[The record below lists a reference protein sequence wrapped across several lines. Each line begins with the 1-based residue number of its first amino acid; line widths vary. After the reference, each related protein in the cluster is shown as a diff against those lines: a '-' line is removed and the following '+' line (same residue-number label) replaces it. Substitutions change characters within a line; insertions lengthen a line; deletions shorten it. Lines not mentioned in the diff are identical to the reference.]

1 MTLNVAKSSSQAN
14 YCKYAVKNIF
24 TDTLWGLTLSCSNVR
39 LLFPTILFAF
49 KKKKK
54 KSTIDCLYPFQRK
67 VNKFPVPSKH
77 FPLNITLCSSLNFSI
92 CSLDEK
98 LISLDTD
105 LHFKIRLGTRA
116 KEEKVN
122 FTFISC
128 VKYAKPLQKAFT

>member
-1 MTLNVAKSSSQAN
+1 MFKHTIV
-14 YCKYAVKNIF
+14 V
-24 TDTLWGLTLSCSNVR
+24 SNNS
-39 LLFPTILFAF
+39 FCFQ

-77 FPLNITLCSSLNFSI
+77 LPLNITLCSSLNFSI